1 MTDLAK
7 VLGELYGRDLE
18 HPVTK
23 EEAKQA
29 LRAVFPVTALA
40 ARLKELAAV
49 PDGRCFI
56 TKKHKSFL
64 RMAIDD

>member
-1 MTDLAK
+1 MTELDTA
-7 VLGELYGRDLE
+7 LGELYARDVQE
-18 HPVTK
+18 PVGK

-29 LRAVFPVTALA
+29 LRAVFPVSALA
-40 ARLKELAAV
+40 ARLKELAAI

-64 RMAIDD
+64 RMAIED